1 MISVLVS
8 KRKLCIAFISLVS
21 ALGLGMISAPAE
33 AQATTEVT
41 SKRVAYRV
49 SGWEHDLV
57 KGDHN
62 LGQFYWD
69 PMTRYRQLKG
79 SRRTGKGASA
89 VAPAKQISRYIKP
102 KTAPMPVNER
112 AAEAYNE
119 SRTGTSVNASL
130 RFNNTKAQL
139 ATNHGDSS
147 NEAYGV
153 LSYGDHY
160 VSPFGQG
167 ASSSSKSQ
175 KLSVKAQLYGK
186 GRN

>member
-8 KRKLCIAFISLVS
+8 KRRLCIAIISLVS
-21 ALGLGMISAPAE
+21 ALGMGFVSAPAN
-33 AQATTEVT
+33 AQAASEVT
-41 SKRVAYRV
+41 TKRVSYRV

-57 KGDHN
+57 KNDHN
-62 LGQFYWD
+62 LSQFYWD

-79 SRRTGKGASA
+79 SKHTGKGANTG
-89 VAPAKQISRYIKP
+89 APVKQVSHYIKP
-102 KTAPMPVNER
+102 KTAAMPVNPR

-119 SRTGTSVNASL
+119 SRTGTSVSANL
-130 RFNNTKAQL
+130 RFNNTNAQL
-139 ATNHGDSS
+139 ASERGDSS
-147 NEAYGV
+147 QETYGV

-160 VSPFGQG
+160 VSPFQ
-167 ASSSSKSQ
+167 SSGSGSKSQ